1 MSCLGVERIYAYLE
15 EDLPAAE
22 RRLIEK
28 HLAGCAAC
36 RAAVEDRRC
45 LMAAARTL
53 PPLTLPPGFATEVMQ
68 RIRIERIPAR
78 NIVIAASLGFTAML
92 STMLGVLL
100 WSGQGLFDLLA
111 GLNQSAF
118 ASLEGFFVT
127 CAKLLRTVI
136 LLARVLRQ
144 SLGSLLGAFAR
155 TGTLL
160 SPEFQA
166 AVLVSV
172 FALSFGLY
180 ILIRKKFAIGESE

>member
-1 MSCLGVERIYAYLE
+1 MSCLGIERIYAYLE
-15 EDLPAAE
+15 GDLPAPE
-22 RRLIEK
+22 RRLVEN

-36 RAAVEDRRC
+36 RAAVEDRRR
-45 LMAAARTL
+45 LLAAARTL
-53 PPLTLPPGFATEVMQ
+53 PPLPLPPGFTAQVLQ

-100 WSGQGLFDLLA
+100 WSGQSLFDLLA

-118 ASLEGFFVT
+118 ASLQGFFVT
-127 CAKLLRTVI
+127 CAKLFRTVI
-136 LLARVLRQ
+136 LLARVLRR
-144 SLGSLLGAFAR
+144 SLGALLGTLAR

-166 AVLVSV
+166 AILISVL
-172 FALSFGLY
+172 AISFGLY
-180 ILIRKKFAIGESE
+180 VLIRKKFAIGES